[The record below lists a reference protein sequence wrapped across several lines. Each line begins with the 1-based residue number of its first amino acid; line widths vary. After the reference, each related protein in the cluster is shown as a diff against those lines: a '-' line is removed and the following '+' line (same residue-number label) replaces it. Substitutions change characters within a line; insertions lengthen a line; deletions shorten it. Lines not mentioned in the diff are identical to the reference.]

1 VPFLLRELPVPERD
15 DTNTAQYQSV
25 AQTLRQGGVIA
36 YPTEA
41 VWGLGC
47 DPANQAA
54 VERLLAIKS
63 RPMDKGL
70 ILVSG
75 RIEDFQPWLDPL
87 PASVREQILAS
98 WPGPHTW
105 LVPDP
110 RNLPRWLK
118 GDHASI
124 ALRCSAHPVVARLCA
139 AFGGPIVST
148 SANPTGSPPALTEAD
163 VRNYFEAELDALVA
177 GPLGGLSQPTS
188 IRDALTGDLIRA

>member
-1 VPFLLRELPVPERD
+1 MPERND
-15 DTNTAQYQSV
+15 SIETRCQSAAQS
-25 AQTLRQGGVIA
+25 LRQGGVIA

-54 VERLLAIKS
+54 VERLLALKS

-75 RIEDFQPWLDPL
+75 DIADFQRWLDPL
-87 PASVREQILAS
+87 PAAARERILAS

-105 LVPDP
+105 LLPDP
-110 RNLPRWLK
+110 LNLPRWLK
-118 GDHASI
+118 GEHASI
-124 ALRCSAHPVVARLCA
+124 ALRCSAHPLIASLCS

-148 SANPTGSPPALTEAD
+148 SANPAGAPPALTEAD
-163 VRNYFEAELDALVA
+163 VRAYFGTELDAVVA
-177 GPLGGLSQPTS
+177 GALGGLSQPTT